1 MSRSFFDQYV
11 RVARHFAAFRALEV
25 SALQASP
32 FLGAVLGG
40 SGGDWRDLG
49 RVVLLLIGSVALTG
63 HVFVFND
70 WAGRISDAN
79 DPRRALRV
87 FYRRGISSKQ
97 VASLAIALLVVATFA
112 FVLISVQTVLL
123 GLAIASL
130 SLVYSYFFGK
140 GTPIIAS
147 LIHLLGGMFHFL
159 LGYTIVHSLD
169 ARGVAIG
176 IFFGLVFAG
185 GHLNQEVR
193 DREGDL
199 RNGIRTNAVA
209 FGCRPTFLAS
219 LLVFTASYIVLGAL
233 AVLALL
239 PGALLWCLLLWLPH
253 FIWSIRALRQGPGFE
268 VAHWMQRRY
277 RLLFAVL
284 GLAMMAT
291 APAVGD
297 MAHGAFRNVAR
308 PSVVPAPFQ
317 AAPNEPPVTLL
328 R

>member
-1 MSRSFFDQYV
+1 MSGSSFRQYV

-40 SGGDWRDLG
+40 TSGSWPDLG
-49 RVVLLLIGSVALTG
+49 RVVLLLVGSLALTG

-70 WAGRISDAN
+70 WAGRLSDAN

-87 FYRRGISSKQ
+87 FGRRGISSKQ
-97 VASLAIALLVVATFA
+97 VASLAIALLLFAIFA
-112 FVLISVQTVLL
+112 FALIGLQTVLL
-123 GLAIASL
+123 GLAVASL

-140 GTPIIAS
+140 GTPVIAS
-147 LIHLLGGMFHFL
+147 VIHLLGGMCHFL
-159 LGYTIVHSLD
+159 LGYTIVHPVD
-169 ARGVAIG
+169 TRGVAIG

-199 RNGIRTNAVA
+199 RNEIRTNAVA

-219 LLVFTASYIVLGAL
+219 LLVFTASYIVLGVL

-239 PGALLWCLLLWLPH
+239 PGTLLWCLLLWLPH
-253 FIWSIRALRQGPGFE
+253 LIWSIQALRQGPGFE

-284 GLAMMAT
+284 GFAIIFT
-291 APAVGD
+291 TPAVNEL
-297 MAHGAFRNVAR
+297 AHRASPVVR
-308 PSVVPAPFQ
+308 PPLIRTSFP
-317 AAPNEPPVTLL
+317 AAPNEAATLL